1 MGMSMQMVLDAV
13 QHYCWA
19 ANIAG
24 LLLIVITRTLFHS
37 RRAWGITGLVLLTT
51 AAANAIAISHV
62 GLNPSQTAA
71 SIFGIVVLG
80 SLGSRFFGNWI
91 TSGAEGS

>member
-1 MGMSMQMVLDAV
+1 MGESMQMVLTTV
-13 QHYCWA
+13 QQYCWA

-24 LLLIVITRTLFHS
+24 LLLILFTRMLFHS
-37 RRAWGITGLVLLTT
+37 LRAWGITGVILLVI
-51 AAANAIAISHV
+51 ASANAIAISNV

-80 SLGSRFFGNWI
+80 SLGARFVGNWL
-91 TSGAEGS
+91 TDGQS